1 MINIW
6 SNHNIYFFQWVY
18 QFILGN
24 STCNLI
30 ILHIQYFQVLIVLQN
45 SKYQF
50 TTFFSKL
57 IVWNNQSFNLGITQS
72 FTNISESLIPKFIV
86 TQIQIFNSIGCM
98 FFYKL
103 ADLWHMIIRQIYN
116 KKSIKKNNL
125 LFDDKSTSPVRA
137 CYLKYSVRLNFPS
150 FTTLIG
156 TKSFLSPD
164 KFYKLGLFLINY
176 FLTSSCLLFKSI
188 WSSSGFGLL
197 FDLLLSDNTSFEGI

>member
-72 FTNISESLIPKFIV
+72 FTNIGESLIPKFIV

-164 KFYKLGLFLINY
+164 KFYKLGLF
-176 FLTSSCLLFKSI
+176 
-188 WSSSGFGLL
+188 
-197 FDLLLSDNTSFEGI
+197 

>member
-1 MINIW
+1 MATYRCKLKQHRRRNLKYFGGSLICSEKSSSFKKKTKGSWRSGMIKT
-6 SNHNIYFFQWVY
+6 Q
-18 QFILGN
+18 LLEGAL
-24 STCNLI
+24 TR
-30 ILHIQYFQVLIVLQN
+30 
-45 SKYQF
+45 
-50 TTFFSKL
+50 
-57 IVWNNQSFNLGITQS
+57 ITQS
-72 FTNISESLIPKFIV
+72 FTNIGESLIPKFIV

-188 WSSSGFGLL
+188 
-197 FDLLLSDNTSFEGI
+197 